1 MRAYLKILSAGILV
15 PGIII
20 FSLVAC
26 NKNKPI
32 KETPTRGDI
41 KISVDESYKLL
52 IDSEVSVFEMLYQN
66 AKITPDYKP
75 YGDVIS
81 DFVNDSVQVAVT
93 NYKITPEQE
102 AFLKEGNYMAR
113 TVTFAYDALALIIN
127 KENYDSLMTYGNVES
142 IFKGGVTSWTDI
154 NPKSK
159 LGKISVIFDNSK
171 SGNVRYFKERF
182 GIAENLPD
190 NFFAVNSNP
199 EVIDYISRNRNSLG
213 IISVNWIS
221 NPKDSLSMSFI
232 DKIRVVA
239 VTNPDLDQSIYYRPY
254 QGSIY
259 EKTYPFHREVYLLS
273 REIFTGLGSGF
284 IAFVSGE
291 KGQKIVLKSGLVP
304 ATMPVRL
311 LQFGEQ

>member
-1 MRAYLKILSAGILV
+1 MKSNLKILSLSILV
-15 PGIII
+15 LGAMLS
-20 FSLVAC
+20 FLVAC
-26 NKNKPI
+26 NKNKPMR
-32 KETPTRGDI
+32 ETPTSGDI

-52 IDSEVSVFEMLYQN
+52 IDAELSVFSVLYQS

-81 DFVNDSVQVAVT
+81 DFISDSVQVAVANNKLT
-93 NYKITPEQE
+93 QEQE
-102 AFLKEGNYMAR
+102 AFLREGNYIVR

-127 KENYDSLMTYGNVES
+127 KENYDSLMTYANVEN
-142 IFKGGVTSWTDI
+142 IFKGSLSNWTDI
-154 NPKSK
+154 NSKSK

-171 SGNVRYFKERF
+171 SGNVKYFKERF
-182 GIAENLPD
+182 EITGNLPG

-199 EVIDYISRNRNSLG
+199 EVIDYISRNANGLG
-213 IISVNWIS
+213 IISVSWIS
-221 NPKDSLSMSFI
+221 NQKDSLSMSFI

-239 VTNPDLDQSIYYRPY
+239 VTNPVLDQSVYYRPY

-259 EKTYPFHREVYLLS
+259 EKTYPFSREVYLLS

-284 IAFVSGE
+284 IAFVAGE
-291 KGQKIVLKSGLVP
+291 KGQRIVLKSGLVP

-311 LQFGEQ
+311 LQFGQQ

>member
-1 MRAYLKILSAGILV
+1 MKYNLKIFFAGLLILGGLSSIL
-15 PGIII
+15 I
-20 FSLVAC
+20 SC
-26 NKNKPI
+26 NKSKPL
-32 KETPTRGDI
+32 KGTPTSGDI

-52 IDSEVSVFEMLYQN
+52 IDAEIDIFSALYQN

-81 DFVNDSVQVAVT
+81 DFIKDSVQVAVT
-93 NYKITPEQE
+93 NFKLTQEQE
-102 AFLKEGNYMAR
+102 AYLKEGNYFV
-113 TVTFAYDALALIIN
+113 TTITFAYDALALIIS
-127 KENYDSLMTYGNVES
+127 KENYDSLLTYSNIES
-142 IFKGGVTSWTDI
+142 IFKGTVTSWTDL

-159 LGKISVIFDNSK
+159 LGKINVIFDNSK
-171 SGNVRYFKERF
+171 SGNVRYFKEKF
-182 GIAENLPD
+182 GITENLPE

-199 EVIDYISRNRNSLG
+199 EVIDYISRNQNALG

-221 NPKDSLSMSFI
+221 NRKDSMTMNFV
-232 DKIRVVA
+232 DKIRVIA
-239 VTNPDLDQSIYYRPY
+239 VTNPGLDQSIYYMPY

-273 REIFTGLGSGF
+273 REIFSGLGSGF

-311 LQFGEQ
+311 LQFVEQ